1 MDVCPIPYLEW
12 GFQLV
17 IAAAGDVLIICILPE
32 TFFLCA
38 MFFTDSYYYYIV
50 IGLQAVCV
58 IHALRRNTHQKWIW
72 MIVFLPV
79 IGSLIYIFTE
89 MFNRRSV
96 QHVGSNLSNV
106 LNPGGQISKLE
117 ERLRFSDTFNNRIAL
132 ADAYLANKQTDKA
145 VKLYEGSLTGAFTEN
160 EHVRGQLAL
169 AYFDQKRY
177 EDVVRVGSQIV
188 QLPQFVRSKV
198 HVIYALS
205 LAYTGEEE
213 KAEKE
218 FKQMN
223 GQFANYE
230 ARYNYGIFLEKAE
243 RKEEA
248 IQQFNQILH
257 ESTHLSSREKAS
269 YREWFQLS
277 RDALKKLTA

>member
-1 MDVCPIPYLEW
+1 MNHYALNGPAFVKSEK
-12 GFQLV
+12 
-17 IAAAGDVLIICILPE
+17 
-32 TFFLCA
+32 TFFLCG
-38 MFFTDSYYYYIV
+38 MFFEDNYYYYIV
-50 IGLQAVCV
+50 IGLQAICV
-58 IHALRRNTHQKWIW
+58 VHALRKNLHQKWIW
-72 MIVFLPV
+72 LIVFLPV
-79 IGSLIYIFTE
+79 VGSLIYIFTE
-89 MFNRRSV
+89 MFNRRQV
-96 QHVGSNLSNV
+96 QHVQTNLFSV

-160 EHVRGQLAL
+160 EHVRGQLSL
-169 AYFDQKRY
+169 AYFALNRF
-177 EDVVRVGSQIV
+177 EDVVNMASKIV
-188 QLPQFVRSKV
+188 HLPQFTKSRV

-205 LAYTGEEE
+205 LAYCGEEE

-257 ESTHLSSREKAS
+257 ESTHLSPREKAS

-277 RDALKKLTA
+277 REALKKLTA

>member
-1 MDVCPIPYLEW
+1 
-12 GFQLV
+12 
-17 IAAAGDVLIICILPE
+17 
-32 TFFLCA
+32 
-38 MFFTDSYYYYIV
+38 MFFENNYYYYIV
-50 IGLQAVCV
+50 IGLQAICV
-58 IHALRRNTHQKWIW
+58 IHALRRNLHQKWIW
-72 MIVFLPV
+72 LIVFLPV

-89 MFNRRSV
+89 MFNRRDVRNV
-96 QHVGSNLSNV
+96 QSNLSNV

-132 ADAYLANKQTDKA
+132 ADAYLANGQTEKA
-145 VKLYEGSLTGAFTEN
+145 VKIYEASLTGAFTEN

-169 AYFDQKRY
+169 AYFATKRY
-177 EDVVRVGSQIV
+177 EDVVSIASKIV
-188 QLPQFVRSKV
+188 QLPQFNRSKV
-198 HVIYALS
+198 HLNYALS
-205 LAYTGEEE
+205 LAYCGEEE

-218 FKQMN
+218 FKLMN

-257 ESTHLSSREKAS
+257 ESTHLSPREKAS
-269 YREWFQLS
+269 YREWFQQS
-277 RDALKKLTA
+277 REALKKLTA